1 MSTKRAA
8 LIVALF
14 AAVSLLVI
22 PVYPHFLSPN
32 EFTRW
37 AFAAAVVEHHTTEL
51 SQVAPMLGS
60 RFEDLAMIDGR
71 VYSNKAPGAA
81 VLGTIGYLVAR
92 PFTTSI
98 RPLLTTMR
106 LVAATLPVRDGERRT
121 ITAEGVDFLP
131 DSSAISAGHAISP
144 DGRFV
149 VAFDSDRKP
158 WLYPTDGGEPRALSG
173 LCAGEMPI
181 NWTIDGRSLDGR

>member
-1 MSTKRAA
+1 MRAA

-14 AAVSLLVI
+14 GMVALLVI

-37 AFAAAVVEHHTTEL
+37 AFAEAVVEHHTTEL

-71 VYSNKAPGAA
+71 LYSNKAPGAA
-81 VLGTIGYLVAR
+81 MVGTIGYLLAR

-98 RPLLTTMR
+98 RPLLTAMR
-106 LVAATLPVRDGERRT
+106 LVAATLPLILLAFFMIVLANRLGHGDR
-121 ITAEGVDFLP
+121 APF
-131 DSSAISAGHAISP
+131 SSATFA
-144 DGRFV
+144 
-149 VAFDSDRKP
+149 
-158 WLYPTDGGEPRALSG
+158 
-173 LCAGEMPI
+173 
-181 NWTIDGRSLDGR
+181 